1 MSAALRKMLQSD
13 EKRKQLTQALL
24 ENDLFTKR
32 DPEEVFELVHETF
45 DYIRT
50 QTSLKIN
57 GLGKAEFIQRVIST
71 NAAIQNRSAR
81 LSAAGVD
88 VDRMIGHLTRS
99 LAAMDAYLLFTYIRT
114 GVELSQTAVSTHL
127 FLVVLTWVT

>member
-13 EKRKQLTQALL
+13 EKRKQLTKALL

-71 NAAIQNRSAR
+71 NAAIQNSKYASIAAR
-81 LSAAGVD
+81 L
-88 VDRMIGHLTRS
+88 
-99 LAAMDAYLLFTYIRT
+99 
-114 GVELSQTAVSTHL
+114 
-127 FLVVLTWVT
+127 LVK